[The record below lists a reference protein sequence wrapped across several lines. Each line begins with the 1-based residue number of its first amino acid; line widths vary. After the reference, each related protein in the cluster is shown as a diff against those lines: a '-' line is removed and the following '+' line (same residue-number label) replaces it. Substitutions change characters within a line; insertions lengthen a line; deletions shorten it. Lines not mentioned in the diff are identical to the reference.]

1 MQNLLTNT
9 SIHILEKWQQ
19 VTPKLSPHMLF
30 IGVVPWWKDVQNL
43 FTYCFSQEI
52 GSSLF
57 HVIYWMHDPCWQ
69 NAMITSFLLIKSS
82 TNECQFMPCHFKLYY
97 VVSLPLNTFFTL
109 KNKEINMIS
118 LRDNIGL
125 NTNVHYF
132 KHERYKLVL
141 SLPNCL

>member
-19 VTPKLSPHMLF
+19 VTPKLSPHMLS

-43 FTYCFSQEI
+43 FTNCFSQEI
-52 GSSLF
+52 SFSLF

-82 TNECQFMPCHFKLYY
+82 TNEWNALPFQIYY
-97 VVSLPLNTFFTL
+97 VVSLPLNNFFTP
-109 KNKEINMIS
+109 KNKETNMIS
-118 LRDNIGL
+118 LGDNIGL
-125 NTNVHYF
+125 NTNVRYF
-132 KHERYKLVL
+132 KHERFKLVL